1 VPSQTV
7 SARAVDKDDAL
18 AAALAAIP
26 QQLGLV
32 REFPPAVTAEAERI
46 AGILPLPELD
56 RTDLEFV
63 TIDPAGS
70 TDLDQAMCLLREGDG
85 YRVYYAIADVPA
97 FVEPGGAIDAEA
109 RRRGQT
115 VYAPD
120 GRIPLHP
127 AVISEGAGSLLP
139 GQLRG
144 AYVWDFELDAAAT
157 VTTVRVYRARVTSR
171 TQYDYETAQRLIDD
185 GSGVD
190 LPGLDLLKEVGEKRV
205 KLEEARGGASLRVP
219 ETEVEVVD
227 GRYVIGR
234 RSPLPVEAWSAQL
247 SLMTGMAAAQ
257 LMLDAGVGVLRTMP
271 PADEEAVAR
280 FRRQAAAL
288 GQPWP
293 QEQRYGDYLRGLDT
307 ADPRQLAIMHA
318 AASLFRGAGYSA
330 FDGALPEN
338 TVQAAVAAPYAH
350 VTAPLRRLVDRFAL
364 VLCEAVSAGEPV
376 PAWVRSA
383 LPELPSLMNASN
395 SLAGQVDNRA
405 LDTVEAAMLH
415 DRVGEVF
422 EVTVL
427 SSGKGSSTVQLDE
440 PAVAAKCDGELESGT
455 RARVRLDA
463 AEIASGVVRFSVA
476 HPA

>member
-1 VPSQTV
+1 MPSQTV

-18 AAALAAIP
+18 AAVLAAIP
-26 QQLGLV
+26 AQLGLV
-32 REFPPAVTAEAERI
+32 REFPREVTAEAERI

-127 AVISEGAGSLLP
+127 AVISEGAASLLP

-144 AYVWDFELDAAAT
+144 AYVWDFELDAAAA
-157 VTTVRVYRARVTSR
+157 VTAVRVYRARVTSR
-171 TQYDYETAQRLIDD
+171 TQYDYEAAQQL
-185 GSGVD
+185 VD
-190 LPGLDLLKEVGEKRV
+190 AGTGFALLREVGEKRV
-205 KLEEARGGASLRVP
+205 LLEEARGGASLRVP

-227 GRYVIGR
+227 GRYAIER
-234 RSPLPVEAWSAQL
+234 RSPLPIESWNAQL

-257 LMLDAGVGVLRTMP
+257 LMLDAGVGILRTMP
-271 PADEEAVAR
+271 EADAEAVAR

-293 QEQRYGDYLRGLDT
+293 TEQRYGDYLRGLDT
-307 ADPRQLAIMHA
+307 SDPRQLAIMHA

-330 FDGALPEN
+330 FDGAQPEN
-338 TVQAAVAAPYAH
+338 TLQAAVAAPYAH

-364 VLCEAVSAGEPV
+364 VVCEAISAGEAI
-376 PAWVRSA
+376 PAWTREA
-383 LPELPSLMNASN
+383 LPTLPAIMSASN
-395 SLAGQVDNRA
+395 SVAGQVDNRA
-405 LDTVEAAMLH
+405 LDAVEAAMLH
-415 DRVGEVF
+415 DRIGEEF
-422 EVTVL
+422 DVTVL
-427 SSGKGSSTVQLDE
+427 SSGKGTSTVQLDE
-440 PAVAAKCDGELESGT
+440 PPVTAKCDAELEPGSRAHVHLDVAEITSGT
-455 RARVRLDA
+455 
-463 AEIASGVVRFSVA
+463 VRFSVA
-476 HPA
+476 